1 MAVMV
6 ENSSRAV
13 KYYVEEIP
21 NELNQFAFH
30 AIFREMHIK
39 ILGHSSSLTTTGMK
53 SFTCCS
59 GQLLPA

>member
-30 AIFREMHIK
+30 TIFREMHIK
-39 ILGHSSSLTTTGMK
+39 ILGHSSSLTTMGME

-59 GQLLPA
+59 C